1 MSCHRTP
8 CPATGRTET
17 PMPADFGDITAF
29 HHEEAARHY
38 ALARAARDRGSFAEA
53 EFQTGLGARWDE
65 VAQEQKMGM
74 RQTPSRRRPKQMP
87 YRRPPQPPPMPF
99 ATVCLL
105 AVVRGGKRLGAAIR
119 QFVVKRSAPV
129 DGLQLR

>member
-1 MSCHRTP
+1 
-8 CPATGRTET
+8 
-17 PMPADFGDITAF
+17 MPVDFGGITTF

-38 ALARAARDRGSFAEA
+38 ALAQAARDRGSFAEA
-53 EFQTGLGARWDE
+53 AFQTGLGARWDE
-65 VAQEQKMGM
+65 VAQEQKIGM

-105 AVVRGGKRLGAAIR
+105 AVVRGVKRIAAAIR